1 MVDFYH
7 PPMDRLY
14 SQGLSAIEK
23 ALKPCECGGS
33 FKYKAP
39 HRCPKCNCVIKL
51 TEIAKQIKWP
61 GKVKAGFG
69 PSVALGKILHSSKFQ
84 AWREP

>member
-7 PPMDRLY
+7 PPMDRLDN
-14 SQGLSAIEK
+14 QGLSAIEK
-23 ALKPCECGGS
+23 ALKPCECGGK

-39 HRCPKCNCVIKL
+39 HRCPKCNCEIKL
-51 TEIAKQIKWP
+51 TEIAKQIKWS
-61 GKVKAGFG
+61 GKVGHGFG

-84 AWREP
+84 AWREI